1 MDSRLYAAHQLFKQI
16 GYPFEWLKLS
26 VKKNGQPFDRLQLSM
41 QKKKLSSVWL
51 ARAICSKQIVSC
63 LNGSSCLCKKNCFL
77 LEQLRLSVE
86 KNCQPFEQLGLF
98 VRKKLATIQKLDP
111 AICLKKNFAGFPFQN
126 NFLTSYLCQMICYS
140 PCILEW
146 SRYELCLQTYHE
158 YSQFFFCPYLIFSS
172 SIQPFHFERLG

>member
-1 MDSRLYAAHQLFKQI
+1 
-16 GYPFEWLKLS
+16 
-26 VKKNGQPFDRLQLSM
+26 M
-41 QKKKLSSVWL
+41 QKRSL
-51 ARAICSKQIVSC
+51 RFAIFKWIAVCMQLISCSNRLGIR
-63 LNGSSCLCKKNCFL
+63 LNGSSYLLKKKWSAIRTAPAVHAKKKIVICLSGSGYLFKKNCQLFEWLELSVQKKNCFL

-146 SRYELCLQTYHE
+146 SLYELCLQTYHE
-158 YSQFFFCPYLIFSS
+158 
-172 SIQPFHFERLG
+172 